1 MIEDLGIYIVQLI
14 DKQHEVLLFI
24 DANEPNI
31 YCSGINKL
39 IRRTKMIVL
48 VTVRYGSEHE
58 PKTHQRVFDRIDD
71 VLYTRFII
79 SFITKRSI
87 TPFDQISQSDHR
99 EIYLDIQV
107 KALLQDNIVSSTL
120 TSRILSPKSSDNV
133 STYKKNYKTSSKKQ
147 IL

>member
-39 IRRTKMIVL
+39 IRRTKMIDL
-48 VTVRYGSEHE
+48 VIVRHGYVHE
-58 PKTHQRVFDRIDD
+58 PKTHQHDFDKID
-71 VLYTRFII
+71 VALCTRLII

-87 TPFDQISQSDHR
+87 TPFDQISPSDHR
-99 EIYLDIQV
+99 GIYFDI
-107 KALLQDNIVSSTL
+107 
-120 TSRILSPKSSDNV
+120 
-133 STYKKNYKTSSKKQ
+133 
-147 IL
+147 